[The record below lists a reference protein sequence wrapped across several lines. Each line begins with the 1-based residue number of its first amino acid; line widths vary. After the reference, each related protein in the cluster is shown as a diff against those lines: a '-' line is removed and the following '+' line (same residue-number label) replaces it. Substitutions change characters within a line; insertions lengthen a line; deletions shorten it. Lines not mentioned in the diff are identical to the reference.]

1 MAITFVAAG
10 TATTGNNASVTPGAI
25 TGVAVGDLVLIQ
37 ASIRNTG
44 TGTVNTPTGWGVIA
58 AIGSH
63 KVIGRFWQTG
73 DSMPLI
79 SFTGGVANADTM
91 AQGLALRGCSP
102 DALTSGV
109 VATQTN
115 TSAQNIAFPALNV
128 PGDNFAVIIAAW
140 KQDDATTYSTP
151 SSHTAVG
158 VVNSTAGDDASQQLY
173 YRIETTEADIG
184 AGSLTVTGGASAV
197 SSAILFTVHP
207 AASLAVTTQV
217 VYPSR
222 VLVSLTGLVAGYDT
236 VALYRSVDSVETL
249 LRAGT
254 ANPTADTSFL
264 TVDAELPFG
273 VPVTYV
279 AYVNGSARYA
289 TGATT
294 YTLAGGKV
302 ALTDAVTGLAV
313 ETVIFAWDEIDRD
326 RSASVF
332 RVGGRNVVVMSDLG
346 QYEADITFFFDTDD
360 GNAQMTELLENATE
374 GTVQIRQ
381 PGGYVDVDSYAAIT
395 TAKITRFSQDG
406 SDPRRTWTVHA
417 VQVDGWAPSL
427 AATGWTLQDIYDH
440 YGATATLQDL
450 SNDYATLLAVAQA
463 DWSS

>member
-1 MAITFVAAG
+1 MAITYVAAG
-10 TATTGNNASVTPGAI
+10 AATTGNNASVTPGAI
-25 TGVAVGDLVLIQ
+25 TGIAVGDLVLIQ

-44 TGTVNTPTGWGVIA
+44 TGTVNTPTGWTAVA
-58 AIGSH
+58 TIGSN

-79 SFTGGVANADTM
+79 SFTGGVVNADTM
-91 AQGLALRGCSP
+91 AQGIALRGCSP

-109 VATQTN
+109 VATQAN
-115 TSAQNIAFPALNV
+115 GSAQNIAFPALNV

-151 SSHTAVG
+151 SSHNAVG
-158 VVNSTAGDDASQQLY
+158 LVNATAGDDASQQLY

-184 AGSLTVTGGASAV
+184 AGNLTVTGGASAV
-197 SSAILFTVHP
+197 SSCILFTVHP
-207 AASLAVTTQV
+207 AATLTVTAQT
-217 VYPSR
+217 VYPPR
-222 VLVSLTGLVAGYDT
+222 VLVSLTGLVANYDT
-236 VALYRSVDSVETL
+236 VNLYRSVDSVETL

-254 ANPTADTSFL
+254 ANPTTDVSFL

-294 YTLAGGKV
+294 YTLPGGKV
-302 ALTDAVTGLAV
+302 VLADAITGLAV
-313 ETVIFAWDEIDRD
+313 ETVILAWDEVDRD

-332 RVGGRNVVVMSDLG
+332 RVGSRNVVVMGDLG
-346 QYEADITFFFDTDD
+346 QFEADITFFFDTDA
-360 GNAQMTELLENATE
+360 GNADMKDLLENATE
-374 GTVQIRQ
+374 GTIQMRQ
-381 PGGYVDVDSYAAIT
+381 PGGYVDVDSYAAVT
-395 TAKITRFSQDG
+395 TVKISRFSQDG

-417 VQVDGWAPSL
+417 VQVDGWASTL

-440 YGATATLQDL
+440 YGATGTLSDL
-450 SNDYATLLAVAQA
+450 NNDYATLLAVAQA